1 MLERGK
7 MDRNKIEFVDTEGLV
22 PADHLLRKID
32 AAVDFTKIYKPCLIH
47 SVQKTYDYEG
57 RPRMVEYVYDEHFDC
72 ILCPEYQ
79 PLQYSTTNRDGYRE

>member
-32 AAVDFTKIYKPCLIH
+32 AAVDFSKIYK
-47 SVQKTYDYEG
+47 
-57 RPRMVEYVYDEHFDC
+57 MVEELTGEEEVIYGD
-72 ILCPEYQ
+72 
-79 PLQYSTTNRDGYRE
+79 SGYLGAEKREDAVIKNKQGKKVRYKVNSQAIPNFV

>member
-32 AAVDFTKIYKPCLIH
+32 AAVDFSKIYK
-47 SVQKTYDYEG
+47 
-57 RPRMVEYVYDEHFDC
+57 MVE
-72 ILCPEYQ
+72 EY
-79 PLQYSTTNRDGYRE
+79 SSR

>member
-32 AAVDFTKIYKPCLIH
+32 AAVDFSKIYK
-47 SVQKTYDYEG
+47 
-57 RPRMVEYVYDEHFDC
+57 MVE
-72 ILCPEYQ
+72 EYSSRWEDK
-79 PLQYSTTNRDGYRE
+79 LADLIEIFGCEF